1 MGFKKKSYPVHPRDL
16 EAFAKFPVVL
26 AVLIDAEYITH
37 WPHAWT
43 RDGNRSRKRH
53 QDFRGRGYDA
63 GAVYDEANW
72 KLHYQGADRAIIK
85 PQPPGQAVTSS
96 IGLMRGEVQD
106 AEEGDLPS

>member
-1 MGFKKKSYPVHPRDL
+1 MFKKKSYPVHPRDL
-16 EAFAKFPVVL
+16 EAFAKLPVVL

-53 QDFRGRGYDA
+53 ADHRGRGYDA
-63 GAVYDEANW
+63 EQVFSEANW
-72 KLHYQGADRAIIK
+72 KLYYHGAGSAEIK
-85 PQPPGQAVTSS
+85 PLPPGQGHLYQR

-106 AEEGDLPS
+106 AEEGDLA